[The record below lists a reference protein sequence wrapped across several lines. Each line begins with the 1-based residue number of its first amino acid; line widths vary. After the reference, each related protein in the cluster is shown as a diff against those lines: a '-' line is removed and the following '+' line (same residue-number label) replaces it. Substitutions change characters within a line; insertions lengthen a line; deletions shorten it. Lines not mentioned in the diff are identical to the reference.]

1 VVVFLLDENWDLG
14 TISHLVPRTSLCY
27 SPVVSGASLIKIGTA
42 GWSYKDWDGIVYPGS
57 LKKDKHPV
65 EYLAQFFDL
74 IEINSS
80 FYGHIKPEIG
90 LLWTR
95 KARAVNRNFVFT
107 AKLNKA
113 FTHSPVAVIEPTSA
127 ATIRPHEDDEGL
139 AKAGL
144 DAIAGEGMLGALLA
158 QFPISFKNT
167 NENREYLEKVI
178 EKFGVY
184 PLVVEVR
191 HSSWNNEGS
200 LRYFVKKNVTF
211 CNIDQPMLGR
221 AIGPTEY
228 VTSPLAYVRLHG
240 RNYDKWFDCDS
251 RDDRYNYLYTE
262 QELRGWKSHIDNIAK
277 RAKVTFVV
285 TNNHFEG
292 KAAVNALQLR
302 HMISDQPVKVPPQLL
317 KNYPDL
323 VQIAEATNDG
333 LF

>member
-1 VVVFLLDENWDLG
+1 MNGSV
-14 TISHLVPRTSLCY
+14 
-27 SPVVSGASLIKIGTA
+27 IKIGTA
-42 GWSYKDWDGIVYPGS
+42 GWSYKDWEGIVYPPS
-57 LKKDKHPV
+57 LKKEKHPV
-65 EYLAQFFDL
+65 EYLAEYFDL
-74 IEINSS
+74 VEINSS

-90 LLWTR
+90 LLWAR
-95 KARAVNRNFVFT
+95 KARAVNPEFIFT

-113 FTHSPVAVIEPTSA
+113 FTHSPVAVVESTSA
-127 ATIRPHEDDEGL
+127 ATIRPHEDDERL
-139 AKAGL
+139 AKGGL
-144 DAIAGEGMLGALLA
+144 DALAGEGVLGALLA

-167 NENREYLEKVI
+167 NENREYLESVI
-178 EKFGVY
+178 DRFGMY

-191 HSSWNNEGS
+191 HSSWNNEGT
-200 LRYFVKKNVTF
+200 LRYFAKKNVTF
-211 CNIDQPMLGR
+211 CNIDQPMLGK

-262 QELRGWKSHIDNIAK
+262 AELRNWKQHIDSIAK

-302 HMISDQPVKVPPQLL
+302 HMISESEVKVPPQLL
-317 KNYPDL
+317 KTYKEL
-323 VQIAEATNDG
+323 GQIAKAPTDH